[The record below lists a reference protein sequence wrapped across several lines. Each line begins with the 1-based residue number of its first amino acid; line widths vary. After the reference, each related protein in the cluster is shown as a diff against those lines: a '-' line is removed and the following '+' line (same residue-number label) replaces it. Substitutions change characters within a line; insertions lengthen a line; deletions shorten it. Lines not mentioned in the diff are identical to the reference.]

1 MKNDNNFTQ
10 IGKID
15 LNNDR
20 KLNFLMQGVFVTIAA
35 IGVLLIILFG
45 LHKGGT
51 VPTLGIVLACLIFI
65 TVHEAIHI
73 IVMKILSP
81 EKIECRLRL
90 HKLFQGINA
99 IVKDS
104 KMTMMLQEP
113 NITAE
118 MLQRIIIPTTVLAGS
133 HDMVKRSNTE
143 YIADNIPSS
152 KLHILQGEGHGSY
165 VLHSTKIAKLILS
178 VSFGERHIK

>member
-35 IGVLLIILFG
+35 IGVLLIVLFG

-65 TVHEAIHI
+65 AVHEAIHI
-73 IVMKILSP
+73 IVMKIFSP
-81 EKIECRLRL
+81 EKIECRLRFPTFSVGCK
-90 HKLFQGINA
+90 HLFNKRQFIMA
-99 IVKDS
+99 AAAPVVLLLCVLVVLSLLLPS
-104 KMTMMLQEP
+104 KYNFL
-113 NITAE
+113 
-118 MLQRIIIPTTVLAGS
+118 
-133 HDMVKRSNTE
+133 
-143 YIADNIPSS
+143 
-152 KLHILQGEGHGSY
+152 
-165 VLHSTKIAKLILS
+165 LS
-178 VSFGERHIK
+178 VLMVLNFAGASGDYIQIYLTAKSPKGSFFQDDSEITRVFT